1 MIGAL
6 IHCEDMRF
14 PLLGMVRR
22 YIVKLGKGR
31 YDIERG
37 VSGSI

>member
-1 MIGAL
+1 MIGL
-6 IHCEDMRF
+6 LYYEDMRF
-14 PLLGMVRR
+14 PLLRMMRR
-22 YIVKLGKGR
+22 YIVELGKGR